1 MKKIIFT
8 FVLILVVSCAENSEK
23 NMPVFLKDFDLKNV
37 TIIVENKDD
46 KKVTIENKSDRAKI
60 TKMLV
65 NAEYDVELND
75 SGIMR
80 KIPANDYTLYLK
92 DDSREL
98 KIQLWSEMSSFYA
111 EGKWYNITKFEY
123 ESMEIIRKLF

>member
-8 FVLILVVSCAENSEK
+8 FILIFIVSCAGNSEK
-23 NMPVFLKDFDLKNV
+23 NMPVFLKGFDLKNV

-46 KKVTIENKSDRAKI
+46 KKVKIENKSDREKI
-60 TKMLV
+60 IKMLV
-65 NAEYDVELND
+65 NAEYDVKLND

-80 KIPANDYTLYLK
+80 KIPANDYTLYLS

-98 KIQLWSEMSSFYA
+98 KIQLWSEMSSFYT
-111 EGKWYNITKFEY
+111 EEKWYNITKFEY
-123 ESMEIIRKLF
+123 ESTEVIRKLF